1 MVEGGR
7 QVSQGGFLL
16 NNKNRMLPM
25 NASTAGSDAGA
36 MPSAAWV
43 RFLRS
48 YGPTPNDSNLFD
60 EYVTGVSALI
70 EY

>member
-1 MVEGGR
+1 
-7 QVSQGGFLL
+7 
-16 NNKNRMLPM
+16 M